1 MPGLVIGSQ
10 PGFVRVM
17 HGDNDSGTVGANYGW
32 TLKDESAADLLAR
45 AFRIDLPGIDA
56 AVRRQGGSPAR

>member
-1 MPGLVIGSQ
+1 
-10 PGFVRVM
+10 M